1 MKITIKATQL
11 EITAPLK
18 EFIEIKINSLD
29 KNLGKLA
36 DKDEI
41 LMKIEIARTTKHHNK
56 GEVYYVELTLSIAKK
71 ILRIEQN
78 GEDVREAINLAKD
91 RMKNEIEKLKENLIS
106 HKKVWPDKE

>member
-106 HKKVWPDKE
+106 HKKVLPDKE